1 MNTVD
6 NVARV
11 LRLFTPE
18 RGILFVTEVAQ
29 QLGLPKSSTSRLLK
43 AMAKAGLLASADGTT
58 GYAVGN
64 LIFETSRRHRV
75 NSTLSLAAD
84 EALMRIV
91 KATGHTGYVAMLDG
105 TVVLGLTMRRSARG
119 TPHRW
124 NRRLPT
130 LPRQSTTCWPRWLS
144 SATRAGRWR
153 RTRAFPESNRSP
165 FASKTPKAVSRS
177 RSASPIPPP

>member
-11 LRLFTPE
+11 LRRFTPE

-43 AMAKAGLLASADGTT
+43 AMAEAGLLASADGTT

-84 EALMRIV
+84 EALMRNG
-91 KATGHTGYVAMLDG
+91 KATGHTGYGALLRG
-105 TVVLGLTMRRSARG
+105 TGGLGLRVGPRR
-119 TPHRW
+119 
-124 NRRLPT
+124 
-130 LPRQSTTCWPRWLS
+130 
-144 SATRAGRWR
+144 
-153 RTRAFPESNRSP
+153 E
-165 FASKTPKAVSRS
+165 
-177 RSASPIPPP
+177 

>member
-18 RGILFVTEVAQ
+18 RGVLSVTEVAQ

-43 AMAKAGLLASADGTT
+43 AMAEAGLLASADGTT

-84 EALMRIV
+84 DALTRIV

-105 TVVLGLTMRRSARG
+105 TVVLGLRMRRCWQGSTMRRSAGG
-119 TPHRW
+119 TPHRS
-124 NRRLPT
+124 NHPPPT
-130 LPRQSTTCWPRWLS
+130 RPRQWMSCWQPLPL

-153 RTRAFPESNRSP
+153 RTRACPE
-165 FASKTPKAVSRS
+165 
-177 RSASPIPPP
+177 